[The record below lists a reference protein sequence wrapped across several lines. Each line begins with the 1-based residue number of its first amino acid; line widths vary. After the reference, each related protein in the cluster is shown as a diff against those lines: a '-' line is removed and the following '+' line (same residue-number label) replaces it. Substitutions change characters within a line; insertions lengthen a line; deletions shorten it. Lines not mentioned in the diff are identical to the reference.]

1 MAREC
6 RNAWGRPAVL
16 PASEAVP
23 LASDAADPAAT
34 PTVFADTPPDDD
46 PADADFSP
54 DAEFESEDSSEM
66 EAEFLSGNEQVVV
79 TALNPSRA
87 LRRLRNVNESVVVLV
102 LMIWMSTDV
111 FSVLFVR
118 CGGMR
123 LPGRRFVSC
132 L

>member
-1 MAREC
+1 M
-6 RNAWGRPAVL
+6 
-16 PASEAVP
+16 
-23 LASDAADPAAT
+23 
-34 PTVFADTPPDDD
+34 TVHTSSH
-46 PADADFSP
+46 FSP

-123 LPGRRFVSC
+123 LPGRFVSC